1 LLKDYTYLCL
11 LLRTFE
17 HEMVYGFVRQLVDK
31 NVLNYIANY
40 SHVKT
45 KTLWDKLETLY
56 ASKPGTN

>member
-1 LLKDYTYLCL
+1 
-11 LLRTFE
+11 
-17 HEMVYGFVRQLVDK
+17 MVYGFVRQLVDK